1 VGAGGA
7 AMMGAVHAQSAR
19 SHSKSADFMAWTRG
33 RYFFYAKASSPPA
46 LDSFMRQFPF

>member
-1 VGAGGA
+1 
-7 AMMGAVHAQSAR
+7 
-19 SHSKSADFMAWTRG
+19 MAWTRG